1 MDTTAPAK
9 WNGFSSCGV
18 SQSRGNNPCPQ
29 CGTSDY
35 VGIDRQGR
43 DSDATAI
50 LRSEFRL
57 ESPYNFGL
65 TGLRKIPSAL
75 GKMMEILILT
85 SLVSSP
91 HACPIS
97 GDLLPSFGTKLSV
110 ISVEVDRLPLRHG
123 GSLYRIVGKIVLV
136 RALSF
141 NRIQ

>member
-35 VGIDRQGR
+35 VGIDRRGR
-43 DSDATAI
+43 DSDAPAI

-65 TGLRKIPSAL
+65 TVLRKNSVRA
-75 GKMMEILILT
+75 GKMTGILILT

-97 GDLLPSFGTKLSV
+97 GDLLPSFCTKLSV
-110 ISVEVDRLPLRHG
+110 ISVEVDRPPLKHG
-123 GSLYRIVGKIVLV
+123 GHSIRLEAKLCW
-136 RALSF
+136 
-141 NRIQ
+141 